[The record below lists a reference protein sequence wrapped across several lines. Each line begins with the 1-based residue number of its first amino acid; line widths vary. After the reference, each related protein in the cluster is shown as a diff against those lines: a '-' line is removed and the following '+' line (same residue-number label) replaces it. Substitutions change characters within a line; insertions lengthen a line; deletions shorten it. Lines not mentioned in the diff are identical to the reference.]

1 TPVGSVTRI
10 GKRLVREFR
19 RLGIETVTD
28 LLFYFP
34 RRHDDYRNIV
44 SCKGLQPG
52 GIATV
57 KAQLEL
63 ITARRSRGR
72 GILVTEALLRDEGG
86 SVRAVWFGQRYL
98 AKILRPGSW
107 VYLSGK
113 VESAPTGLQ
122 FTSPAYE
129 LVREG
134 SEPVHTARLVPVYG
148 LTSGLTERQVRYLVR
163 AVLPAA
169 RDLRDPLPDELRERL
184 KLLGLPAAVRAIHF
198 PRDEKELFAA
208 IRRLKFDELFT
219 LAFKTSYARRELE
232 HSPAISIPFAK
243 EDTKGL
249 VANLPFRLTEAQRR
263 AAWEIL
269 QDLGKEHPMNRLL
282 DGDVGSGKTLVA
294 AIAAVSV
301 ARARAQTAI
310 LAPTTL
316 LARQHFQTF
325 SRWLLPFG
333 IRVGLLVAQE
343 AHLQPDADQPPA
355 GAGDAGAGACSR
367 RDFLKKLNAG
377 EIDLVI
383 GTHALLGEKIRFA
396 RLALAVVDEQQR
408 FGVEDRRVLREKG
421 SGGLMPH
428 LLSMTATPIPR
439 TLALTFYGDLDV
451 SLLNELPPGRTP
463 VLTKLV
469 EPEKRAAVYAFL
481 RKEVGRGRQVFVV
494 CPRIDPVRSDPQLLA
509 YQSES
514 REARSALPPISYVH
528 SWSASNGIDATDVSG
543 ARSVRREF
551 ERLRKEVFPDFRL
564 GMLHGRLK
572 RAERER
578 TMREF
583 VEGDVQILVATSM
596 IEVGIDVPNATV
608 MMVEGAEQFGL
619 AELHQFRGRVG
630 RGSERS
636 YCLLFI
642 ESAQADALMRLRTFV
657 ECNDGFALAEADL
670 RFRGPGE
677 FFGTVQSGFP
687 EFRIASLRDIALMK
701 IAREEAQ
708 ALLTR
713 DPELQTAPLLR
724 AKFGKQKNGATPHL
738 E

>member
-1 TPVGSVTRI
+1 MTLETPVGSVTRI

-19 RLGIETVTD
+19 HLGIETVTD

-34 RRHDDYRNIV
+34 RRYDDYRSIV
-44 SCKGLQPG
+44 SCKELRLG
-52 GIATV
+52 GRSSV

-63 ITARRSRGR
+63 IAARRSRGR
-72 GILVTEALLRDEGG
+72 GILVTEAFFRDDGG
-86 SVRAVWFGQRYL
+86 SVRAVWFGQRYI
-98 AKILRPGSW
+98 AKILRPGAW

-113 VESAPTGLQ
+113 VESSPTGLQ

-129 LVREG
+129 LAREG

-148 LTSGLTERQVRYLVR
+148 LTNGLTERQVRYLVR
-163 AVLPAA
+163 AVLPTA
-169 RDLRDPLPDELRERL
+169 RDLRDPLPEELRERL
-184 KLLGLPAAVRAIHF
+184 KLVGLPAAVRAIHF

-208 IRRLKFDELFT
+208 TRRLKFDELFT
-219 LAFKTSYARRELE
+219 LALKTSYARRELE
-232 HSPAISIPFAK
+232 SLSAIPIPFA
-243 EDTKGL
+243 EEETKAL
-249 VANLPFRLTEAQRR
+249 VAALPFSLTGAQRR
-263 AAWEIL
+263 AAWEIV
-269 QDLGKEHPMNRLL
+269 QELGKEHPMNRLL

-294 AIAAVSV
+294 AIAAVNV

-333 IRVGLLVAQE
+333 IRVGFLAAQE
-343 AHLQPDADQPPA
+343 AHLAQDGRAEA
-355 GAGDAGAGACSR
+355 YSR
-367 RDFLKKLNAG
+367 RDFLKKLRAG
-377 EIDLVI
+377 EIDIVI
-383 GTHALLGEKIRFA
+383 GTHALLGENIRFA
-396 RLALAVVDEQQR
+396 RLALAVVDEQHR
-408 FGVEDRRVLREKG
+408 FGVEDRQTLREKG
-421 SGGLMPH
+421 SKGLMPH

-439 TLALTFYGDLDV
+439 TLALTFYGDLDI
-451 SLLNELPPGRTP
+451 SILNELPPGRMP

-469 EPEKRAAVYAFL
+469 EPGKRGAVYDFL

-494 CPRIDPVRSDPQLLA
+494 CPRIDVAD
-509 YQSES
+509 
-514 REARSALPPISYVH
+514 
-528 SWSASNGIDATDVSG
+528 TSG
-543 ARSVRREF
+543 ARSVRAEY
-551 ERLRKEVFPDFRL
+551 ERLRKEVFPNFKL

-578 TMREF
+578 TMRDF
-583 VEGDVQILVATSM
+583 VEGAIQILVATSM
-596 IEVGIDVPNATV
+596 IEVGIDIPNATV
-608 MMVEGAEQFGL
+608 MMVEGAERFGL

-636 YCLLFI
+636 YCILFTPTPKALVWGFT
-642 ESAQADALMRLRTFV
+642 ETREADALRRLRTFV
-657 ECNDGFALAEADL
+657 ECSDGFALAEADL

-677 FFGTVQSGFP
+677 FFGAAQSGFP
-687 EFRIASLRDIALMK
+687 EFRIATLRDVALMK
-701 IAREEAQ
+701 TAREEAR

-713 DPELQTAPLLR
+713 DPELETAPLLC

>member
-1 TPVGSVTRI
+1 MITLETPVGSVTRI
-10 GKRLVREFR
+10 GKRLVGEFR

-34 RRHDDYRNIV
+34 RRHDDYRNIT
-44 SCKGLQPG
+44 SCKGLRPG
-52 GIATV
+52 SIATV

-63 ITARRSRGR
+63 IAARRSRGR

-86 SVRAVWFGQRYL
+86 TVRAVWFGQRYL

-113 VESAPTGLQ
+113 VESAPAGVQ

-148 LTSGLTERQVRYLVR
+148 LTNGLTERQVRYLVR

-169 RDLRDPLPDELRERL
+169 RDLRDPLPEELRERL
-184 KLLGLPAAVRAIHF
+184 KLPGLPAAVRAIHF
-198 PRDEKELFAA
+198 PRDEKELRAA
-208 IRRLKFDELFT
+208 ERRLKFDELFT
-219 LAFKTSYARRELE
+219 LALKTSYARRELE
-232 HSPAISIPFAK
+232 RSPAISIPFAK

-263 AAWEIL
+263 AAWDIL

-325 SRWLLPFG
+325 SRWLLPLG
-333 IRVGLLVAQE
+333 IRVGCLVAQE
-343 AHLQPDADQPPA
+343 AHLAV
-355 GAGDAGAGACSR
+355 DAGAEACSR

-377 EIDLVI
+377 EIDMVI
-383 GTHALLGEKIRFA
+383 GTHALLGENIRFA
-396 RLALAVVDEQQR
+396 NLALAVVDEQHR
-408 FGVEDRRVLREKG
+408 FGVEDRSVLRRKG
-421 SGGLMPH
+421 IGGLMPH

-439 TLALTFYGDLDV
+439 TLALTFYGDLDIT
-451 SLLNELPPGRTP
+451 LLNELPPGRVP
-463 VLTKLV
+463 IVTKLV
-469 EPEKRAAVYAFL
+469 SPERRSDAYRFL
-481 RKEVGRGRQVFVV
+481 RKEVLRGRQVFVV
-494 CPRIDPVRSDPQLLA
+494 CPRIDPSD
-509 YQSES
+509 ES
-514 REARSALPPISYVH
+514 GRA
-528 SWSASNGIDATDVSG
+528 
-543 ARSVRREF
+543 SVRAEY
-551 ERLRKEVFPDFRL
+551 ERLRKGVFPDFRL

-572 RAERER
+572 RAEREQ

-583 VEGDVQILVATSM
+583 VEGDIQILVATSM
-596 IEVGIDVPNATV
+596 IEVGIDIPNATV
-608 MMVEGAEQFGL
+608 MMVEGAERFGL

-636 YCLLFI
+636 YCLLFT
-642 ESAQADALMRLRTFV
+642 ESAQADALTRLRTFV
-657 ECNDGFALAEADL
+657 ECSDGFALAEADL

-677 FFGTVQSGFP
+677 FFGVAQSGFP
-687 EFRIASLRDIALMK
+687 EFRIASLRDVALMK
-701 IAREEAQ
+701 TAREEAHT
-708 ALLTR
+708 LLTR
-713 DPELQTAPLLR
+713 DPELESTPLLR